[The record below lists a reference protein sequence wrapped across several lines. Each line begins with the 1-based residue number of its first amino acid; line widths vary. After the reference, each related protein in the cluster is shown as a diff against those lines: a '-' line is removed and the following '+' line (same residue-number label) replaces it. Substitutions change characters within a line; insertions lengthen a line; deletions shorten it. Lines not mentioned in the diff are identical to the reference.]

1 MRLFMLPQ
9 PAGTKAIT
17 SQFTER
23 LNAITASDWL
33 DTRRLSLDGE
43 AWWRY
48 EGASYLLP
56 RIPARTGGVRCGDV
70 VLPIHGW
77 RLNRPRERILI
88 AGSLPEKEKSPPV
101 ARRGGTKL
109 LDFDNVHP
117 RIQGRRRHGDGD
129 IGVV

>member
-56 RIPARTGGVRCGDV
+56 RIPARTERCYQSPTTS
-70 VLPIHGW
+70 L
-77 RLNRPRERILI
+77 
-88 AGSLPEKEKSPPV
+88 AG
-101 ARRGGTKL
+101 ATR
-109 LDFDNVHP
+109 
-117 RIQGRRRHGDGD
+117 
-129 IGVV
+129 